1 MELKSQ
7 LFSLVLLRDI
17 RKEKRGEDRLRCG
30 CKRNEEFEDI
40 NNSDSRAFGFLGFM
54 V

>member
-7 LFSLVLLRDI
+7 LFSLVLFCDYQER
-17 RKEKRGEDRLRCG
+17 KRGEDRLCCG
-30 CKRNEEFEDI
+30 CKGNEEFEDI
-40 NNSDSRAFGFLGFM
+40 NISDSRAFGFLGFM